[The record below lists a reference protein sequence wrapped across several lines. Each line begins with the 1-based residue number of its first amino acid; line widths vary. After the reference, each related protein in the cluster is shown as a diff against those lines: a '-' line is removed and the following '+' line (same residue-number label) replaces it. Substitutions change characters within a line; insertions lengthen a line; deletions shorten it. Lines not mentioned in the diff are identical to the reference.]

1 MYKDSQ
7 HLVDQGNVK
16 LVKLIVSTLTAQNN
30 HINFLFKIRNTLQ
43 SAPATISFS
52 FEEDDCPPLTNVS
65 RPVSKSGNFGN
76 YVTARGIVFQSNV
89 SGIVERLYQCKPV
102 IVLCSSN
109 VSKQNVC
116 NVRSVCKLVEP
127 LTVSKPVCSTIVSK
141 L

>member
-1 MYKDSQ
+1 MYKDSL

-30 HINFLFKIRNTLQ
+30 HINFVFKIRNTLQ
-43 SAPATISFS
+43 SVPATISFS
-52 FEEDDCPPLTNVS
+52 FEDDDCPPLTMFVDLSLNLETL
-65 RPVSKSGNFGN
+65 
-76 YVTARGIVFQSNV
+76 VTMSLLEASSNV

-102 IVLCSSN
+102 IVVCSSN

-116 NVRSVCKLVEP
+116 NVSGVSKLVKP
-127 LTVSKPVCSTIVSK
+127 LSVSKPVCSTIVSK